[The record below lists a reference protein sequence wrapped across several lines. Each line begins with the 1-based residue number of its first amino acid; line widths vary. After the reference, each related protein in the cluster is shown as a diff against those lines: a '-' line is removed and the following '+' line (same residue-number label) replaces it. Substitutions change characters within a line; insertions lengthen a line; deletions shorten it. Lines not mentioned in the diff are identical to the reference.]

1 MATYHGL
8 LHDWKILSAGRVASQ
23 SAYTVAGHL
32 SLQTDG
38 ANQGIMDLAPLS
50 TISPERHEHE
60 RRRLIEDA
68 EMLGFHITRE
78 AKDRSGAYH
87 WRVTIERGEVTA

>member
-1 MATYHGL
+1 MATYQGL
-8 LHDWKILSAGRVASQ
+8 LHEWKTLSAGRVLSQ
-23 SAYTVAGHL
+23 TAYTVAGII

-50 TISPERHEHE
+50 TISAERHEHE
-60 RRRLIEDA
+60 RRRLMEDA
-68 EMLGFHITRE
+68 AMLGFHITRE
-78 AKDRSGAYH
+78 AKDVSGAYH

>member
-1 MATYHGL
+1 MATYNGL
-8 LHDWKILSAGRVASQ
+8 LSEWKTLSARRPISQ
-23 SAYTVAGHL
+23 TAYTVAGIV

-60 RRRLIEDA
+60 RKRLIEDA
-68 EMLGFHITRE
+68 AMLGFHITRE
-78 AKDRSGAYH
+78 AKDVSGAYH
-87 WRVTIERGEVTA
+87 WRVTIERGEVAR

>member
-8 LHDWKILSAGRVASQ
+8 LHDWKTLSAGRPTSQ
-23 SAYTVAGHL
+23 SAFTVAGHL

-60 RRRLIEDA
+60 RKRLIEDA
-68 EMLGFHITRE
+68 KMLGFHITRE
-78 AKDRSGAYH
+78 ARDRNGAYH

>member
-1 MATYHGL
+1 MATYNGL
-8 LHDWKILSAGRVASQ
+8 LSEWKTLSAGRVTSQ
-23 SAYTVAGHL
+23 SAFTVAGHL

-68 EMLGFHITRE
+68 EMLGFHFTRE
-78 AKDRSGAYH
+78 ARDRSGAYH
-87 WRVTIERGEVTA
+87 WRVTIERGEAKP

>member
-1 MATYHGL
+1 MATYVGL
-8 LHDWKILSAGRVASQ
+8 LHDWKALSAGRPTSH

-60 RRRLIEDA
+60 RKRLMEDA
-68 EMLGFHITRE
+68 AMLGFHITRE
-78 AKDRSGAYH
+78 ARDRNGAYH
-87 WRVTIERGEVTA
+87 WRVTIERGEVAT

>member
-1 MATYHGL
+1 MATYVGL
-8 LHDWKILSAGRVASQ
+8 LHDWKVLSAGRPTSH

-60 RRRLIEDA
+60 RKRLIEDA
-68 EMLGFHITRE
+68 AMLGFRITRE
-78 AKDRSGAYH
+78 AKDRHGAYH
-87 WRVTIERGEVTA
+87 WRVTIERGEVAA

>member
-1 MATYHGL
+1 MATYNGL
-8 LHDWKILSAGRVASQ
+8 LSEWKTLSAGRVLSQ
-23 SAYTVAGHL
+23 TAYTVAGIV

-60 RRRLIEDA
+60 RKRLIEDA
-68 EMLGFHITRE
+68 KMLGFHITRE
-78 AKDRSGAYH
+78 AKDVSGAYH
-87 WRVTIERGEVTA
+87 WRVTIERGEVAA